1 MRTKSS
7 PTNAVWDRY
16 ARLNHAVVEEFFGDD
31 AADRLVYLDLE
42 PDSQARIVKRM
53 GENTATQADELILEV
68 VRETLPAADGPGG
81 LFGGHAALTSRW
93 DRDGSS
99 VPPPCIGMLAVL
111 SLVAERMK
119 QTERFAGS
127 NYYGRL
133 LQALHIGAEFHDR
146 VGRDFRRYTP
156 LLWNALNRWLEDSGG
171 RRGLPTAVA
180 FDRRRFIGLPLSQAL
195 VRSQDRLK
203 LPAMFAQFGLQ
214 PGQRISV
221 MAMQELLAE
230 WIPNSQITP
239 SLKILWSSQ
248 FSKQRISEV
257 VCAEL
262 EGWDGVVPEELKPAG
277 QKLDNLFLAAE
288 LMVHPRPAMELLL
301 LARRDGQSG
310 FRSRPA
316 VLSADASGAAISALG
331 RLGDKMSLQP
341 LPGTPWEAVE
351 PSDLISYAELL
362 VANVSL
368 ELCAD
373 GSACTRRARR
383 LVLLKRLEADHLY
396 VEVRRAELLETY
408 VVLAISELAVHVRE
422 VLDSGARKGW
432 RELSHKTL
440 AGLPPTWTAFQDVQL
455 ERITSVSIEDLAPLQ
470 PIARTHL
477 ALGGGLPLAGIN
489 VWHRDRLPELR
500 VVVDEDG
507 EKDLVDVRGVPTR
520 YLDGR
525 KEAIVR
531 IAQLE
536 GAGVVELS
544 QIPKLQEGDFRIVV
558 ASPRKDRTLATASLR
573 IRSGSWPRRLQDGE
587 DTLIGHALLDGGS
600 FAPFGA
606 ALPDS
611 SNATRIVGALVE
623 NAPETVR
630 RDGEMCQPL
639 PGRPGV
645 IVEDV
650 EEQGW
655 DLAEPAEESAAEE
668 LPVCFTRAYHH
679 WLLEAGEGKNPVYS
693 ICRDCGREKW
703 WDPPR
708 RRRRSKGSVPT
719 AGTRDGVASGRA
731 HKALPKIRE
740 GGRADMELVLDALS
754 YTRSGPWRSL
764 RAITTHIDDAPWF
777 AHEASRRLEA
787 LGHIQ
792 LEVDPRSLAPKRW
805 CIAPPTVVEPE
816 SGPCFLAGSRSA
828 RLVQVVE
835 EVVSE
840 QLGGDV
846 YVVSQPD
853 GPDVVEIHGLD
864 SDELALLVDEI
875 SEHRGQDLRLSIC
888 PASRLATMLPSL
900 TVIRVLL
907 PELTMSARQ
916 FDRFDLDSGR
926 WVPADQMNRAGAYRL
941 RSRPLIYAVVPPV
954 RANGLSSVVAD
965 VRLAKHLAA
974 SDASFA
980 LIGYDEPSAKLLA
993 SAGAPLPGLFE
1004 RAAVLCS
1011 GRLPTRRED
1020 GSLAYERVPVEVAE
1034 SIWQAWKVVN

>member
-1 MRTKSS
+1 
-7 PTNAVWDRY
+7 
-16 ARLNHAVVEEFFGDD
+16 
-31 AADRLVYLDLE
+31 
-42 PDSQARIVKRM
+42 
-53 GENTATQADELILEV
+53 
-68 VRETLPAADGPGG
+68 
-81 LFGGHAALTSRW
+81 
-93 DRDGSS
+93 
-99 VPPPCIGMLAVL
+99 
-111 SLVAERMK
+111 
-119 QTERFAGS
+119 
-127 NYYGRL
+127 
-133 LQALHIGAEFHDR
+133 
-146 VGRDFRRYTP
+146 
-156 LLWNALNRWLEDSGG
+156 
-171 RRGLPTAVA
+171 
-180 FDRRRFIGLPLSQAL
+180 
-195 VRSQDRLK
+195 
-203 LPAMFAQFGLQ
+203 
-214 PGQRISV
+214 

-239 SLKILWSSQ
+239 SLKRLWSSQ
-248 FSKQRISEV
+248 FTKQRISEV

-262 EGWDGVVPEELKPAG
+262 EGWDGVVPEGLKPAG
-277 QKLDNLFLAAE
+277 QMLDNLFLAAE

-301 LARRDGQSG
+301 LARRDGQSS

-341 LPGTPWEAVE
+341 LPGTLWEAVE

-373 GSACTRRARR
+373 GSARARRARR

-408 VVLAISELAVHVRE
+408 VVLVISELAVHVRE

-477 ALGGGLPLAGIN
+477 ALGGGLPLPGIN

-507 EKDLVDVRGVPTR
+507 GEDLVDVRGVPTR

-525 KEAIVR
+525 KEAMVR

-544 QIPKLQEGDFRIVV
+544 QIPELQEGDFRIVV

-573 IRSGSWPRRLQDGE
+573 VRSGSWPRRLQDGE
-587 DTLIGHALLDGGS
+587 DQLIGHALLDGGS

-606 ALPDS
+606 VLPDS
-611 SNATRIVGALVE
+611 SNATMIVGALVE

-679 WLLEAGEGKNPVYS
+679 WLLEAGEGTNPVYS

-708 RRRRSKGSVPT
+708 RRRRSKGSART
-719 AGTRDGVASGRA
+719 IGTRDGVASGRA
-731 HKALPKIRE
+731 HKALPKIPE
-740 GGRADMELVLDALS
+740 DGKADMELVLDALT

-764 RAITTHIDDAPWF
+764 RAITTQINDAPWF
-777 AHEASRRLEA
+777 AHETARRLEA

-805 CIAPPTVVEPE
+805 CIAPPTVVKPE

-828 RLVQVVE
+828 HLVQVVE

-840 QLGGDV
+840 ELGGDV
-846 YVVSQPD
+846 YLVSQPD

-864 SDELALLVDEI
+864 SDELALLVDEV

-888 PASRLATMLPSL
+888 PASRIATMLPSL
-900 TVIRVLL
+900 TVVRVLL

-926 WVPADQMNRAGAYRL
+926 WVPVDLMNCAGAYRL
-941 RSRPLIYAVVPPV
+941 RSRPLTYAVVPPV